1 MGTNYYLRPKKFEKL
16 TILNKNLE
24 LALDT
29 HKDDYLANVSSLI
42 REAEKEPQTFM

>member
-24 LALDT
+24 LALNTLEDGY
-29 HKDDYLANVSSLI
+29 DWIDCSF
-42 REAEKEPQTFM
+42 E